1 MDLELE
7 PEAEAWLDGLPAGE
21 FGTVAFHLDRLA
33 ERGAQLRMPHSRA
46 LGDGLFELRFDLGRV
61 AQRITYFFAGK
72 ERIVLLTVFRK
83 QRMNEA
89 QEIKRARRTMKRCIE
104 ERHTAE
110 DD

>member
-7 PEAEAWLDGLPAGE
+7 PEVEEWLDGLAVGE
-21 FGTVAFHLDRLA
+21 FGTGAFHLDRLA

-46 LGDGLFELRFDLGRV
+46 LGDGLFELRYDLSRV
-61 AQRITYFFAGK
+61 AQRITFFFAGG
-72 ERIVLLTVFRK
+72 ERIVLLTVFGK

-89 QEIKRARRTMKRCIE
+89 QEIKRARQAMKRCVHE
-104 ERHTAE
+104 QHTTE

>member
-7 PEAEAWLDGLPAGE
+7 PEIEEWLDALRSGGFAA
-21 FGTVAFHLDRLA
+21 VAFHLDRLVG
-33 ERGAQLRMPHSRA
+33 RGAALRMPHSRS
-46 LGDGLFELRFDLGRV
+46 LGEGLFELRFDLDRSAHRV
-61 AQRITYFFAGK
+61 TYFFTGD

-83 QRMNEA
+83 QRMNERSEV
-89 QEIKRARRTMKRCIE
+89 QRARRAMQRCIE